1 MMLHHN
7 KEITRN
13 TTVEAA
19 NGTSFPALT
28 VFSLTLRYF
37 RDHALRE
44 LTDATGAKVLPED
57 IRWVIT
63 VPAIWRQK
71 AKQFIREAAY
81 QVFSIERNKYE
92 FYWTQLIMLHL
103 NPFPS

>member
-1 MMLHHN
+1 MILHHN
-7 KEITRN
+7 KEISRN
-13 TTVEAA
+13 TIVEAA
-19 NGTSFPALT
+19 NGYCLPALM

-71 AKQFIREAAY
+71 AKQFMREAAY
-81 QVFSIERNKYE
+81 QVYCPNLVLRLK
-92 FYWTQLIMLHL
+92 
-103 NPFPS
+103 

>member
-1 MMLHHN
+1 MILHHN

-19 NGTSFPALT
+19 NGETFPALT

-81 QVFSIERNKYE
+81 QVVTILKFVLLLSMVRFN
-92 FYWTQLIMLHL
+92 
-103 NPFPS
+103 

>member
-19 NGTSFPALT
+19 NGTAFPALT

-81 QVFSIERNKYE
+81 EVNALKYNYTILGLNFT
-92 FYWTQLIMLHL
+92 FYI
-103 NPFPS
+103 

>member
-1 MMLHHN
+1 MILHHN

-13 TTVEAA
+13 TSVEAA
-19 NGTSFPALT
+19 NGTIFPAMV

-37 RDHALRE
+37 RDHAMRE
-44 LTDATGAKVLPED
+44 LTDATGSKVLPED

-63 VPAIWRQK
+63 VPAIWTQK

-81 QVFSIERNKYE
+81 EVCPQFDARDTYFVTKCIKC
-92 FYWTQLIMLHL
+92 L
-103 NPFPS
+103 NIFG